1 MREGSAVGM
10 TDSARCGTADREAEL
25 ISPEVAD
32 SLAVHLLGDLRRRT
46 GGLLGRRMRTELR
59 RRSTRHG

>member
-1 MREGSAVGM
+1 MFGGRECSPPGM

-32 SLAVHLLGDLRRRT
+32 SLAVRLLGDLRTRT
-46 GGLLGRRMRTELR
+46 GGLPVAAGAPALN
-59 RRSTRHG
+59 